1 MVGDEDQSIYGFR
14 AAYPEALLDFE
25 KDHSSAKVL
34 VMDQNYRSN
43 AKIVQA
49 ADLFIQHNKARHDK
63 HMRSTKCAGSDINFV
78 ELKTRSN
85 QNGYLL
91 KVAANCDRETAVLYR
106 DNESAI
112 PLIDSL
118 DRNGIDYRIK
128 SVDMAFFTNRVVT
141 DVTNI
146 MKFAIDP

>member
-1 MVGDEDQSIYGFR
+1 MQR
-14 AAYPEALLDFE
+14 RFE
-25 KDHSSAKVL
+25 KLFGKGSS
-34 VMDQNYRSN
+34 D
-43 AKIVQA
+43 
-49 ADLFIQHNKARHDK
+49 DK

-78 ELKTRSN
+78 DLKTRSN
-85 QNGYLL
+85 QYGYLL

-128 SVDMAFFTNRVVT
+128 SVDMAFFTNRVVVFSPRNDT
-141 DVTNI
+141 YCCLHSSGGRFFDI
-146 MKFAIDP
+146 